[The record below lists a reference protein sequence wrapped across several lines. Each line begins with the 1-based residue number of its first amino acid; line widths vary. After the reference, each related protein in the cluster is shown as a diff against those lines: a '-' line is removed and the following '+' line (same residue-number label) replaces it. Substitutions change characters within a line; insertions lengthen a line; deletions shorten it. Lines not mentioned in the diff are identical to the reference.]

1 MTWAMMQD
9 WLHQGQLTIPNVL
22 LKYYR
27 QIGLNERELV
37 VLLQLQAA
45 NQQEGF
51 PNFQTIAQQM
61 NCSRDELFEAIQS
74 LINKQVLTIHT
85 IQNSAGKSEDRL
97 NFDVLYEKLW
107 HCLQQQQKQAAEK
120 EETLKLQ
127 DLYTLFEQEF
137 GRSLSPIELDTLNMW
152 LDDDH
157 YAPELIQMAL
167 KEAVLNQVY
176 SLKYI
181 DRILLSWEK
190 KNITTK
196 AQVLEESKKFRQT
209 KSDQLERS
217 QVQRKKPMKDVPLH
231 DWLRDVRQGERGE

>member
-45 NQQEGF
+45 NQQDGF

>member
-217 QVQRKKPMKDVPLH
+217 QTQRKKPMKDVPLH
-231 DWLRDVRQGERGE
+231 DWLRDVRPGERGE

>member
-51 PNFQTIAQQM
+51 PNFQTIAQHM

-231 DWLRDVRQGERGE
+231 DWLRDVRPGERGE

>member
-45 NQQEGF
+45 NQQDGF

-231 DWLRDVRQGERGE
+231 DWLRDVRPGERGE

>member
-209 KSDQLERS
+209 KSDQLDRS
-217 QVQRKKPMKDVPLH
+217 QAQRKKPMKDVPLH
-231 DWLRDVRQGERGE
+231 DWLRDVRPGERGE

>member
-45 NQQEGF
+45 NQQDGF

-152 LDDDH
+152 LDDDQ

-231 DWLRDVRQGERGE
+231 DWLRDVRPGERGE

>member
-231 DWLRDVRQGERGE
+231 DWLHDVRPGERGE

>member
-45 NQQEGF
+45 NQQESF

-107 HCLQQQQKQAAEK
+107 HCLQQQHKQAAEK

-209 KSDQLERS
+209 KNDQLERS
-217 QVQRKKPMKDVPLH
+217 QAQRKKPMKDVPLH
-231 DWLRDVRQGERGE
+231 DWLRDVRPGERGE

>member
-45 NQQEGF
+45 NQQESF
-51 PNFQTIAQQM
+51 PNFQVIAQQM

-231 DWLRDVRQGERGE
+231 DWLRDVRPGERGE

>member
-45 NQQEGF
+45 NQQDGF

-167 KEAVLNQVY
+167 KEAVLNQVD

-217 QVQRKKPMKDVPLH
+217 QAQRKKPMKDVPLH
-231 DWLRDVRQGERGE
+231 DWLRDVRPGERGE

>member
-231 DWLRDVRQGERGE
+231 DWLRDVRPGERGE